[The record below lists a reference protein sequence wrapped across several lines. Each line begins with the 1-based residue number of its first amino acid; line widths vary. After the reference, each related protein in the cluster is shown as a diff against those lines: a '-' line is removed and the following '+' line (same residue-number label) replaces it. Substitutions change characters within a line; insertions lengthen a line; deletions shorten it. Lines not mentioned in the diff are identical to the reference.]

1 MGQGA
6 PAKSQRF
13 RECLARLQ
21 SGALRR
27 HLLRWLFQDNLALI
41 DFVRCQPLIH
51 PLVCLGDGHGSG
63 IYFVRLRPHQS
74 DGKFWI
80 GIILKK
86 ISTRWVDRSSD

>member
-1 MGQGA
+1 MG
-6 PAKSQRF
+6 KV
-13 RECLARLQ
+13 RLRNLKD
-21 SGALRR
+21 SESAWRDYKAVRLGGIYYGGF
-27 HLLRWLFQDNLALI
+27 FQDNLALI

-51 PLVCLGDGHGSG
+51 PLVWAMDMMGSG
-63 IYFVRLRPHQS
+63 IYFRLRPHQS